1 MSEEQPFFEVVAECP
16 HTRARTGRLHTA
28 HGAVETPVFM
38 PVGTQATV
46 KALTP
51 RVLAEE
57 LGAEIILGNT
67 YHLFLRPGHERVG
80 EFGGIHGFAAWE
92 RAILTDSGGFQVWSL
107 KGLRKLSEEGVV
119 FRSHLD
125 GSEHRFTP
133 ESTIDIQ
140 RSLGADIAMV
150 LDECTDYPATE
161 QHARE
166 SMERTIRW
174 AGRAMRHHR
183 ETPFTSA
190 QPNHGQRVFPIVQ
203 GSMYPELRRECAE
216 RLLEL
221 DAPGYALGGLSV
233 GESPEVS
240 YAMVEATEPVLPRDK
255 PRYVMG
261 VGMLDQLG
269 EYVARGVDMMD
280 CVLPTRNARNGFLFT
295 SWGHIHIKNAAFAGD
310 SRPVDEQ
317 CGCYCCQ
324 NFSRAYLRH
333 LFLAKEILYS
343 MLASLHNV
351 AIYLDTMRS
360 IRQAIVIGDLPD
372 WLARMREAHGAAQG
386 PS

>member
-1 MSEEQPFFEVVAECP
+1 
-16 HTRARTGRLHTA
+16 
-28 HGAVETPVFM
+28 M

-51 RVLAEE
+51 RTLAED
-57 LGAEIILGNT
+57 LGADIILGNT

-80 EFGGIHGFAAWE
+80 AFGGIHGFAAWD

-125 GSEHRFTP
+125 GSEHTFTP
-133 ESTIDIQ
+133 ESTIDVQ

-150 LDECTDYPATE
+150 LDECTDYPATAE
-161 QHARE
+161 HARS

-174 AGRAMRHHR
+174 AGRAFRHHR
-183 ETPFTSA
+183 EQPFDA
-190 QPNHGQRVFPIVQ
+190 QLHPNPGQQLFPIVQ

-216 RLLEL
+216 RLVEL

-233 GESPEVS
+233 GEPPEVS
-240 YAMVEATEPVLPRDK
+240 YEMVEATEPVLPRDR

-295 SWGHIHIKNAAFAGD
+295 SRGHIHIKNSAFAAD
-310 SRPVDEQ
+310 ERPVDDG

-372 WLARMREAHGAAQG
+372 WLARMREAQRAEDG